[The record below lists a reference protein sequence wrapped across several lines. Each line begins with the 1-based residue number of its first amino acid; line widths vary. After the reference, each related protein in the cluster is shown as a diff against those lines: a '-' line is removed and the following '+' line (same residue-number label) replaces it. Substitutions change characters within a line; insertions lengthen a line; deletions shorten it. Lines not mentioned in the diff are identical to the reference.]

1 MGESQGCTGYKSDVW
16 LGLVL
21 VDNLFSAGVFYKYKF
36 Y

>member
-1 MGESQGCTGYKSDVW
+1 MRESQGGTGYKSNVW

-21 VDNLFSAGVFYKYKF
+21 VDNLFSAGAFYKYKF